1 MKRLLLA
8 VTLGGAA
15 LGPPCVAQTT
25 TRYDQPGFNLF
36 TVNQD
41 IELGRQSAVEAERQ
55 LNLLNNRGIDNY
67 LNRIVQRL
75 AVQAPGARY
84 PYQVKTVNAAEIN
97 AFSLPGGPIYIN
109 RGALEAARNEDELAG
124 ILAHEMSHIA
134 LRHGTNQASKA
145 YLSQSG
151 LSILG
156 GLLGRQSSA
165 TRVVS
170 TIGGVGLNAVFL
182 KFSRDDEYQADRTG
196 AQMMARAGYDPNAM
210 ASLFQQ
216 LRAIQGRD
224 PGKVEQFFSDHPA
237 PADREARIRQLAGS
251 LNTVRGT
258 PVGGYQSMRTT
269 LSRLPGIGSG
279 QVITQN
285 PVPPYETPTTPQVTL
300 QIQPPS
306 TRFESFE
313 QPNGFFTVAYPDNWQ
328 AFPSGLAVSLAPQG
342 GIVTA
347 ADGRQILLYGVIV
360 NHYAPFEGDSA
371 RWLGSLQHSYA
382 PFEDRTRP
390 RRTLE
395 DATDDLIRQIER
407 SNTYLVAQDNSAR
420 SEMIDG
426 QQGYEVQLAGR
437 SPVTGEEER
446 VSVHTRG
453 LSDGHVVYML
463 TVVPGSDYSSTQR
476 IFARMLRS
484 LAVNDEAAHRS
495 NRISRNPPSQRQQ

>member
-15 LGPPCVAQTT
+15 LGPPCMAQTT

-36 TVNQD
+36 SVNQD
-41 IELGRQSAVEAERQ
+41 IELGKQSAVEAERQ
-55 LNLLNNRGIDNY
+55 LNLLNNRAIDNY

-84 PYQVKTVNAAEIN
+84 PYQVKTVNATEIN
-97 AFSLPGGPIYIN
+97 AFSLPGGPMYIN

-124 ILAHEMSHIA
+124 VLAHEMSHIA
-134 LRHGTNQASKA
+134 LRHGTNQASKV

-165 TRVVS
+165 SRVVS

-196 AQMMARAGYDPNAM
+196 AQIMARAGYDPNAM
-210 ASLFQQ
+210 ASFFQQ
-216 LRAIQGRD
+216 LRDIQGRD
-224 PGKVEQFFSDHPA
+224 PGKVEQFFSDHPP

-251 LNTVRGT
+251 LSSVRVT
-258 PVGGYQSMRTT
+258 PVGGYQSMRAV
-269 LSRLPGIGSG
+269 LGRLPGSSNG

-285 PVPPYETPTTPQVTL
+285 PVPPYETPTTPRVTL

-306 TRFESFE
+306 SRFENFE
-313 QPNGFFTVAYPDNWQ
+313 QPNGFFTIAYPDNWQ
-328 AFPSGLAVSLAPQG
+328 AYPSGLAVSLAPQG
-342 GIVTA
+342 GIVTT
-347 ADGRQILLYGVIV
+347 ADGRQILLYGVII

-395 DATDDLIRQIER
+395 DATDDLVRQIQR
-407 SNTYLVAQDNSAR
+407 SNSYLVAQDNSAR
-420 SEMIDG
+420 SEIIDG

-437 SPVTGEEER
+437 SPITGEEEQ
-446 VSVHTRG
+446 VHLHTRG

-463 TVVPGSDYSSTQR
+463 TVVPGSAYDGVQR
-476 IFARMLRS
+476 VLARMLRS

-495 NRISRNPPSQRQQ
+495 TRISRNPPLQRQ